1 MIDFFM
7 NLQIAGT
14 NVCIKLLLHSFGKK
28 LLKLVYT
35 PLIVGLRKMDV
46 FSALLF
52 LLMEMFKND
61 ICCLLSVLSVVV
73 FFFFAGEFNI
83 TMARINVSK
92 RFFNVIF
99 LFKHYQ
105 DIVQYI
111 ILQDCI
117 IVHYFTYYV
126 VITYLALLLL
136 FSFYFHFCSSIGFT
150 FTFQIFDLA
159 LHLLLYLVLVLLY
172 LLSFFSIY
180 FLIFIP
186 SNLLSQKYGLNT
198 NSFILFFPLDLHK
211 NSF

>member
-1 MIDFFM
+1 
-7 NLQIAGT
+7 
-14 NVCIKLLLHSFGKK
+14 
-28 LLKLVYT
+28 
-35 PLIVGLRKMDV
+35 MDV

-136 FSFYFHFCSSIGFT
+136 FSFYFHFCPSIGFT
-150 FTFQIFDLA
+150 STFQIFDLA

-211 NSF
+211 NTF